1 MDRLQP
7 QSLGQEQSEAE
18 QSEAEHAITVF
29 PAKPENGQVPLVT
42 DLDGT
47 LVATDT
53 LVESVLSLCRRK
65 LSTLLFL
72 PVWLFRGKAAL
83 KSEIAKRIQL
93 DPAGLPYRQDVVEYL
108 RAERAKGRRIVLATA
123 SHETTAAAVATHLGL
138 FDQVL
143 ASTDAKNLKGTA
155 KRDELVKLFGA
166 RGFDYIGDSN
176 SDIPVWAASGIG
188 HVAGSVR
195 RLPGAALA
203 AGTRAGQVFSGPAP
217 SFKTFV
223 KAIRIHQWVKNVL
236 VFVPAILN
244 HYIDWSILR
253 ALVISFF
260 CFSLVASG
268 SYLAND
274 LFDLDSDRKHPRKS
288 RRPLASGQ
296 LPIAQGIG
304 LAILLLTTGIAL
316 SFSVNLA
323 LTALLLVYLGL
334 TAAYSSFLKGRPI
347 LDVVT
352 LAMLY
357 TLRVYTGG
365 VVAAAYVSPWLF
377 QFSIFLFLS
386 LAFVKRYSELV
397 AVRHERRSHTPGRGY
412 RLQDLSI
419 ISQAGVGSGLLAGL
433 VLALYINDHEIESL
447 YPHWQMLWFVCPLF
461 IYWIVRVWLVAHRGN
476 MHDDPIVFAFRDRVS
491 YLVGLMIVIA
501 VLLSLTPK
509 FNFLPNV

>member
-1 MDRLQP
+1 MDRLP
-7 QSLGQEQSEAE
+7 QSLRENER
-18 QSEAEHAITVF
+18 SEAEHGISVL
-29 PAKPENGQVPLVT
+29 PVKPEGGQVPLVT

-53 LVESVLSLCRRK
+53 LVESVLLLLRRK
-65 LSTLLFL
+65 PFTLLLL
-72 PVWLFRGKAAL
+72 PVWLLRGKAAL

-138 FDQVL
+138 FDQVI
-143 ASTDAKNLKGTA
+143 ASTDTRNLKGA
-155 KRDELVKLFGA
+155 VKRDELVKQFGP
-166 RGFDYIGDSN
+166 RGFDYIGDTK

-195 RLPGAALA
+195 SLPGAALA
-203 AGTRAGQVFSGPAP
+203 AGTRAGQVFSGSVPTL
-217 SFKTFV
+217 KTFV
-223 KAIRIHQWVKNVL
+223 KAIRIHQWVKNIL

-244 HYIDWSILR
+244 HHIDWNILH
-253 ALVISFF
+253 ALVISFL

-274 LFDLDSDRKHPRKS
+274 LFDLESDRKHPRKC

-296 LPIAQGIG
+296 MSITQGIG
-304 LAILLLTTGIAL
+304 LAILLLTEGIAI
-316 SFSVNLA
+316 SVTVSLA
-323 LTALLLVYLGL
+323 LTAFLLIYLGL

-365 VVAAAYVSPWLF
+365 VVAGADVSPWLF
-377 QFSIFLFLS
+377 QFSMFLFLS

-397 AVRHERRSHTPGRGY
+397 AARHQRRVHTPGRGY

-419 ISQAGVGSGLLAGL
+419 VSQAGVGSGLMAGL
-433 VLALYINDHEIESL
+433 VLALYINDRTIESL

-461 IYWIVRVWLVAHRGN
+461 IYWIVRIWLVAHRGN